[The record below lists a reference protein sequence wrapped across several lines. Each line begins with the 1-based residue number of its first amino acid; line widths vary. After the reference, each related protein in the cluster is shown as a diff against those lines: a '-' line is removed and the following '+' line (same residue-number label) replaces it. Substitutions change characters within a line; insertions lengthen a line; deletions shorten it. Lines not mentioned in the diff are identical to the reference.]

1 MVLLP
6 EMAFSGYTFRDRAA
20 IRPCL
25 EDAAEGPTAEWC
37 QLQARRLRC
46 SVVCGFPRRVVDVR
60 AYLRHTPSQTLTQQ
74 NCVGYGH
81 SFSVQGSEV
90 CIVTRTPQELVLCGR
105 CVPR

>member
-20 IRPCL
+20 ILPCL

-46 SVVCGFPRRVVDVR
+46 SVVCGFPRRGVDVR
-60 AYLRHTPSQTLTQQ
+60 AYLARARTLTQQ
-74 NCVGYGH
+74 CCVVCGH
-81 SFSVQGSEV
+81 
-90 CIVTRTPQELVLCGR
+90 TRVEKVLVSSAPSSSGT
-105 CVPR
+105 